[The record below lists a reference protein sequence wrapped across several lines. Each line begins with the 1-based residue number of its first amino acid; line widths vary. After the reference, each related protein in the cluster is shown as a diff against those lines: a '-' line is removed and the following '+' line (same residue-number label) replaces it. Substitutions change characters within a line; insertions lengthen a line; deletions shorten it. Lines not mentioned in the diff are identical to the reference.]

1 MIRLRSRASAGILAG
16 VLSFSAGC
24 SHFGE
29 ERHPPDFFPLHPEDT
44 WVYEVAR
51 PLRNISTRMTVRV
64 RDERYIRA
72 LGRRCRLV
80 DETYATDDDGLEV
93 PAGGAPKAEIYPV
106 AYCHNGGFLNRALSL
121 EYQGNEVRE
130 LGLGAGEERFL
141 PEGLGGGV
149 AWDSL
154 TTAYDLGGGNGY
166 RIRQTHHA
174 QLDPDS
180 VEVPAGRFS
189 GCVRVDTVAVQGNQ
203 RDGVDEGEPVVLY
216 YSDWYAANVGL
227 VRTLQSNRPDGG
239 PPVAKIE
246 LLAYDVEGAR

>member
-1 MIRLRSRASAGILAG
+1 MLRLCSSASAGLLAAA
-16 VLSFSAGC
+16 LSVWAGC
-24 SHFGE
+24 SHLGE
-29 ERHPPDFFPLHPEDT
+29 ERPAPDFFPLHAEDT

-51 PLRNISTRMTVRV
+51 PMRNVRTRMTVRV
-64 RDERYIRA
+64 RDERYIQA

-80 DETYATDDDGLEV
+80 DETYAADDDGV
-93 PAGGAPKAEIYPV
+93 NVSAGAPAQTEIYPV
-106 AYCHNGGFLNRALSL
+106 AYCRDKGFLNRALSL
-121 EYQGNEVRE
+121 EYQGGEVRD

-141 PEGLGGGV
+141 PEGLGGDV

-154 TTAYDLGGGNGY
+154 TTAYDLGGGTDY

-174 QLDPDS
+174 LLDPES

-189 GCVRVDTVAVQGNQ
+189 GCVRVDTVAVQGG
-203 RDGVDEGEPVVLY
+203 RRAGVDDGDSIVLY

-227 VRTLQSNRPDGG
+227 VRTIQSNRPDGG
-239 PPVAKIE
+239 PPLAQIE